1 LILSID
7 DDLRGEY
14 LEADQ
19 SILADF
25 HMRVLGSSIGAGFV
39 GKVNVD
45 VGAVISVVKELLD
58 SFLDDGNFLLV
69 GSLEELLGHFGLDVQ
84 EGQVVVFEGR
94 WQVFLL
100 GDHRV
105 LGIVFAHRN

>member
-1 LILSID
+1 M
-7 DDLRGEY
+7 
-14 LEADQ
+14 EADQ